1 MRRIAQAGDATALFG
16 ADSEPTAVRR
26 RSSRI
31 NGDTRME
38 PTQTRLFLMMM
49 LVTLLFAAQLMT
61 QTGAFAALP

>member
-1 MRRIAQAGDATALFG
+1 MCAPIL
-16 ADSEPTAVRR
+16 SPEAVRP

-38 PTQTRLFLMMM
+38 PTQTRIFLMMM